1 MATKHRPALRAAA
14 AGHPAIGDTIDVE
27 IASLQVPFYVRRK
40 LDDGWTLQLAELME
54 NGTTLPPIKVIGANR
69 LGWQVRDGR
78 HRIEAHRLLDRKHI
92 KAVVVAPAKDEVGE
106 ISAAYNDNAGGA
118 LPPSKEDM
126 AHTITLLLGHG
137 LKPHAIAA
145 LIPTFPQSLVRKYV
159 DTIHNREKQARLRE
173 AVGAV
178 ADGELNAPQ
187 AAEKYGVD
195 LDQLRRAIGGKKK
208 ASVARA
214 AEVVRGLQQ
223 RALSY
228 SQTNAQLM
236 KKQVEG
242 FLDGDITGH
251 QLDVVVKRLIDATKR
266 TWVSAQGWQAR
277 IEDAKKQR
285 ARLANVREDD

>member
-1 MATKHRPALRAAA
+1 MATKHRPALRSSGGAP
-14 AGHPAIGDTIDVE
+14 GIGEVIDVE
-27 IASLQVPFYVRRK
+27 ITSLQIPFYVRRK
-40 LDDGWTLQLAELME
+40 LDEGWTLQLAELVE
-54 NGTTLPPIKVIGANR
+54 NGTSLPPIKVYRGKD
-69 LGWQVRDGR
+69 GKWYVRDGR
-78 HRIEAHRLLDRKHI
+78 HRIEAHKLLDRKHI
-92 KAVVVAPAKDEVGE
+92 KALIVAPARDEVGE

-137 LKPHAIAA
+137 LRPAQIAA

-195 LDQLRRAIGGKKK
+195 LDQLRTAIGGKKK

-285 ARLANVREDD
+285 ARLANVREED